1 MIHYVSVIATNFDS
15 DEIVL
20 LEKLKGHPSIIG
32 KITVQGGKVDPGET
46 TRAAAVRELR
56 EEAGLSVHVTDL
68 IHAHT
73 HVGEGYQIDFYWYD
87 GDVSEACAQEGELEK
102 VYVGSARA
110 VIDNACGTY
119 MQDVSD
125 IVRTLSTIN

>member
-1 MIHYVSVIATNFDS
+1 MIHYVSVIATNFDN

-32 KITVQGGKVDPGET
+32 KITVPGGKVEGDEQPII
-46 TRAAAVRELR
+46 AAARELE
-56 EEAGLSVHVTDL
+56 EEAGLVIDWTELV
-68 IHAHT
+68 HAHT
-73 HVGEGYQIDFYWYD
+73 HVGPDYMIDFYWYD

-102 VYVGSARA
+102 VYIGSARA

-125 IVRTLSTIN
+125 IVRALSTII